1 MFLVRCDVPLVNTLN
16 KREQPV
22 DDVWSTVQALRCC
35 PSQPAPPWPD
45 VLSGLPWRTDG
56 KQPLNDGNVPRWRC
70 FEGCRRLR
78 GNICNSAPEGYTNA
92 AHTQTGRPTHC
103 LAAPAHVRAQ
113 KQQPYQ
119 SQQPLPRGSKRQRKC
134 THTNTQR
141 SPTKYGAGSR
151 RSTCNR
157 GSSIHTVP
165 RHRASARARFR

>member
-1 MFLVRCDVPLVNTLN
+1 MATCR
-16 KREQPV
+16 
-22 DDVWSTVQALRCC
+22 AG
-35 PSQPAPPWPD
+35 D
-45 VLSGLPWRTDG
+45 VLRGADG
-56 KQPLNDGNVPRWRC
+56 DAAIYV
-70 FEGCRRLR
+70 FARRR
-78 GNICNSAPEGYTNA
+78 GTNA

-103 LAAPAHVRAQ
+103 WAAPAHVRAQ

-151 RSTCNR
+151 RFTCNR

>member
-78 GNICNSAPEGYTNA
+78 GNICNARRRGIPTRHTHKPDGLPTAWPHQRMCGPRSNSPTSRSSHCHAVASGSASV
-92 AHTQTGRPTHC
+92 HTQTHSAARQSTVRAH
-103 LAAPAHVRAQ
+103 AAP
-113 KQQPYQ
+113 
-119 SQQPLPRGSKRQRKC
+119 
-134 THTNTQR
+134 
-141 SPTKYGAGSR
+141 
-151 RSTCNR
+151 CNR